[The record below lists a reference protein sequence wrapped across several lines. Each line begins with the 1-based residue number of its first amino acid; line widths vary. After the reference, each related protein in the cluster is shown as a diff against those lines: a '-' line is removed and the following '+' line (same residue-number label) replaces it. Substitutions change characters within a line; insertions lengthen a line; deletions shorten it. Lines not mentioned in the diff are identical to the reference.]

1 MALVSVALSVLIS
14 AQNTDP
20 RVTVAMHCEPLP
32 KVLKTLFPAKTDPQF
47 VIRGKTRDRKISLF
61 VKNRSRQE
69 VLDKIAEIL
78 ELDIK
83 PQSPSEWSVREK
95 PGFNARESKVL
106 GYHRVGFQ
114 NEMESTVELASLRI
128 QVGAEKVEEQL
139 NRLLAEADTIREAK
153 APGWQD
159 ALEAKGLEIEKL
171 SSGRSSPEDDWAFAQ
186 LGRMSLAQRM
196 AIWNS
201 NDLITL
207 YSQDGKSKAWLA
219 HEALSGGSSIEVN
232 AISDGGMSHGFT
244 SQSAPP
250 GSFPEEFEDG
260 FRPIRELEIKPYNQI
275 WVPGVI
281 SPGDSD
287 AAELLAISQDRP
299 VVMEG
304 LRSVSGDYRKIIAE
318 KTEDREELR
327 LRFKEQGDWVLL
339 QAEDPELKRALDPEE
354 SLYRTVEQDPRPS
367 FEAFSLLIHNS
378 PSQMLNR
385 MASGE
390 VRGDLKLWSDGAER
404 AGVGLWRA
412 LPGFA
417 RQQLEARRVVT
428 VLELPPA
435 IQPAVVDAIRFPG
448 RLQETDVF
456 RARQTGEW
464 TGFNALDSVY
474 LEQSERRLN
483 RASTNGVTV
492 DGDVNDGV
500 ETTFTDDPEVARGVI
515 FEGNWTLYLGS
526 SAKDSLKWR
535 WRYTR
540 KKPFGKEPIPKS
552 NEPLHRHGHGP
563 SETDKPGFRA
573 EPD

>member
-1 MALVSVALSVLIS
+1 MALISVALGVLLN
-14 AQNTDP
+14 AQSMDEQ
-20 RVTVAMHCEPLP
+20 VTVSLHCEPLP
-32 KVLKTLFPAKTDPQF
+32 VALKTLFPAKTDPQF
-47 VIRGKTRDRKISLF
+47 VIRGKTRDRKVSLF

-78 ELDIK
+78 DLDIK
-83 PQSPSEWSVREK
+83 PESSGDWSVREK
-95 PGFNARESKVL
+95 PGFNTRESKVL

-114 NEMESTVELASLRI
+114 NLMESSLSLANLRI
-128 QVGAEKVEEQL
+128 QIGQEKITEQL
-139 NRLLAEADTIREAK
+139 NRLEEQANTIRETKPA
-153 APGWQD
+153 GWQD
-159 ALEAKGLEIEKL
+159 ALEAKSLEMEKL
-171 SSGRSSPEDDWAFAQ
+171 SIDRLYTEGDWLATQIGA
-186 LGRMSLAQRM
+186 LSRAQRM

-201 NDLITL
+201 NDLMAI
-207 YSQDGKSKAWLA
+207 YSQDGKSKAWLT
-219 HEALSGGSSIEVN
+219 HEALSGGSSLEVN
-232 AISDGGMSHGFT
+232 TVRGAGLSFAAMGH
-244 SQSAPP
+244 SAPP
-250 GSFPEEFEDG
+250 GSFPEEFENG
-260 FRPIRELEIKPYNQI
+260 FRPIRELEIKPFKQV

-299 VVMEG
+299 VIMEG

-339 QAEDPELKRALDPEE
+339 QPEDPELKRALDQEE

-448 RLQETDVF
+448 RLQDTDVY

-500 ETTFTDDPEVARGVI
+500 ETTFSDDPEVKRGVI
-515 FEGNWTLYLGS
+515 YEGNWTLYLGS